1 MWFRVNFKAV
11 KTFTESSYNRII
23 THIVSLH
30 YTCIGHNSTQDGSSL
45 HHRIRLDRR
54 RFESAHL
61 KYAVLATQNRYPH
74 ITADLIPMHTDIAS
88 TLENFAPLFYTALTQ
103 TYSGHT

>member
-1 MWFRVNFKAV
+1 MAV
-11 KTFTESSYNRII
+11 VFII
-23 THIVSLH
+23 ALGLIVA
-30 YTCIGHNSTQDGSSL
+30 G
-45 HHRIRLDRR
+45 
-54 RFESAHL
+54 FESAHL